1 VTNPLLVFWYRLFAP
16 DAPESGSHRAHAGR
30 PVPGSRPV
38 DPDTLRRARRWRVP
52 MASSHQASATIF
64 LVMRRMRAPLI
75 VLIVIFAISTLGLT
89 LIPGQDPQGRPWRM
103 GFFDAFYVMSYTAS
117 TIGFGEIPY
126 PFSYN
131 QRMWVTISIYLT
143 VVGWAYAIGSL
154 LALVQERSF
163 RQALALQHFSRK
175 VERMREPFL
184 ILTGYG
190 RTGELLARSL
200 DALGRRFVVVD
211 SDNGRIDDLYLDSY
225 HADVPGLVG
234 DAGDPGHLGV
244 AGLDHPACEGVLALT
259 DDDEANLAVAQTV
272 ALLRP
277 DLPVIA
283 RAVSPA
289 ICDRM
294 HAFGTPTVV
303 NPFDRFGDHLRIAL
317 RAPASYQLMTWL
329 ESGPGAPLPP
339 RGAPPSH
346 GHWVM
351 CGYGRFGREVAHD
364 LRAEGLDV
372 TVVEPRE
379 GAGHDPDAIVGYGYE
394 PDVLARAGIAEAVG
408 FVAGTDNDT
417 TNLSLVA
424 AARRANPGLFVA
436 ARQNRAA
443 SAPLFGALDVESL
456 LVPADVVAHEVYAQ
470 LATPLLWRFLQEVPR
485 RDDAWAAAVIDRL
498 TQLCGEQLQAVWK
511 VRLTAAEAPALRD
524 WLAAGGGRLGALLRD
539 PDDRTEPLHAVPLM
553 LARAGGAASVAE
565 PGSAEGGLVV
575 APDDDVEL
583 APDDELLLVG
593 RPSARRLLDSTLLA
607 DATREYVLHGRHV
620 PSSWIWRTLTR
631 RPA

>member
-1 VTNPLLVFWYRLFAP
+1 VTNPLLAFWFRLFTP
-16 DAPESGSHRAHAGR
+16 DAPGAGSRRAHAAR
-30 PVPGSRPV
+30 AVPGSRPL
-38 DPDTLRRARRWRVP
+38 DPDALRQVSRWRVP

-75 VLIVIFAISTLGLT
+75 VLIVIFAVSTLGLT
-89 LIPGQDPQGRPWRM
+89 LIPGQDDQGRPWRM

-126 PFSYN
+126 PFTYN

-184 ILTGYG
+184 ILAGYG

-200 DALGRRFVVVD
+200 DALGRRFVVLD
-211 SDNGRIDDLYLDSY
+211 RDDGRVDDLYLDSY

-259 DDDEANLAVAQTV
+259 DNDEANLAVAQTV

-372 TVVEPRE
+372 TVVEPKAGEHNE
-379 GAGHDPDAIVGYGYE
+379 GAIVGYGYE
-394 PDVLARAGIAEAVG
+394 PDVLDRAGIGEAVG

-424 AARRANPGLFVA
+424 AARRANPTLFVA

-443 SAPLFGALDVESL
+443 SAPLFGAVDVDSL

-470 LATPLLWRFLQEVPR
+470 LATPLLWRFLQEVPH
-485 RDDAWAAAVIDRL
+485 RDDAWAAGVIDRL
-498 TQLCGEQLQAVWK
+498 TELCGEHLQAVWK

-524 WLAAGGGRLGALLRD
+524 WLAAGGARLGDLLRD
-539 PDDRTEPLHAVPLM
+539 PEERTEPLHAVPLM
-553 LARAGGAASVAE
+553 LARDGDT
-565 PGSAEGGLVV
+565 VV
-575 APDDDVEL
+575 APDDDEEL
-583 APDDELLLVG
+583 AAGDELLLVG
-593 RPSARRLLDSTLLA
+593 RPSARRLLDSTLFA

-631 RPA
+631 RTA